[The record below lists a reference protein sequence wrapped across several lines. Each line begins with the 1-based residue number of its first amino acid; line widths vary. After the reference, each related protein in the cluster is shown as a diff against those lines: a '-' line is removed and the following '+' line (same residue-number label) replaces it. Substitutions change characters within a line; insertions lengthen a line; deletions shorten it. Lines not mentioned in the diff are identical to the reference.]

1 MLLNHEYILDAMC
14 TFSAKKE
21 IHLINIHA
29 SACDKI
35 VFLYLLCHTVIVFK
49 AVLLYALVIEHI
61 FDYVAS

>member
-1 MLLNHEYILDAMC
+1 MC